1 MSDFLT
7 RVVAR
12 SLGAGDVLQPRVPSV
27 YEPYGRAGGV
37 LAPKQGFAAEEVG
50 QESVEGRAESRV
62 GATPVDHRISPSE
75 ALGPSPS
82 RREGEQRNTIFAA
95 NTIARST
102 DAVPP
107 PSFDT
112 GITDGRRQSMPT
124 RAGLP
129 TQVLLPRQTQPPYA
143 AVQATPGGSAVRP
156 PRRPEA
162 RIEPPTVNR
171 FGSRAQQPAFQVKIG
186 RVEVRAVF
194 PDPPARRNPP
204 AQARPSLSLDDYLNR
219 RQRGQR

>member
-1 MSDFLT
+1 MSDFLAK
-7 RVVAR
+7 VVAR
-12 SLGAGDVLQPRVPSV
+12 SLGAEDVLRPRVPSV
-27 YEPYGRAGGV
+27 YEPYGRAAGV
-37 LAPKQGFAAEEVG
+37 LAPALGFTAQEVS
-50 QESVEGRAESRV
+50 QESVEGREESRV

-75 ALGPSPS
+75 ALAPSPS
-82 RREGEQRNTIFAA
+82 RREGEQRNTIFAV
-95 NTIARST
+95 NTIARTT

-107 PSFDT
+107 PSFET
-112 GITDGRRQSMPT
+112 GITDGWRQSMPT

-129 TQVLLPRQTQPPYA
+129 TQVLLPRQTQPPDA
-143 AVQATPGGSAVRP
+143 AGQAAPGGSTVRP

-162 RIEPPTVNR
+162 PLEPPTVNR
-171 FGSRAQQPAFQVKIG
+171 FGSRAPQPAFQVTIG

-194 PDPPARRNPP
+194 PDPPARRNLP